1 MYSNNIIDEQK
12 ALDKEKET
20 EKDTDKEKETNNVKV
35 TLTELI
41 NFTHN
46 LNPTYKINF
55 AYTNTFPFLSITY
68 STIFSSFYNPQT
80 VPLAATV
87 TTLSQYQALKYNTQI
102 QLFHKVYATN
112 SNAYINYIATGKSP
126 NYYTFLTYTEKNDYN
141 AAVQLINKLYPFQDM
156 ATAANWI
163 VPFPISM

>member
-1 MYSNNIIDEQK
+1 MAASTVSTLQSFPGPGSIPP
-12 ALDKEKET
+12 
-20 EKDTDKEKETNNVKV
+20 V
-35 TLTELI
+35 TFY
-41 NFTHN
+41 NFQGLANWLN
-46 LNPTYKINF
+46 LNPIYKINF

-87 TTLSQYQALKYNTQI
+87 TTLSQYQALQYNTQI

-126 NYYTFLTYTEKNDYN
+126 NYYRFFTYTEKNDYN

-163 VPFPISM
+163 VPFPIFM